1 MNLTPQYYNIN
12 PRTKLEEIS
21 DNHIAIVKDI
31 KSRIIRKD
39 ALKLVETAKQIN
51 TVEPDLKVSLMCNRN
66 ICSKSLKE
74 LADNN
79 IDVIYLG

>member
-1 MNLTPQYYNIN
+1 MNLSPEHYNIN

-51 TVEPDLKVSLMCNRN
+51 TVEPDLKVSLVCNRN

-79 IDVIYLG
+79 IDVIYLD

>member
-1 MNLTPQYYNIN
+1 MNLSPEHYNIN

-21 DNHIAIVKDI
+21 DNHIAIIKDI

>member
-1 MNLTPQYYNIN
+1 MNLSPEYYNIN
-12 PRTKLEEIS
+12 SRTKLEKIA
-21 DNHIAIVKDI
+21 DNHIAIIKDI

-39 ALKLVETAKQIN
+39 ALKLVETATQIKK
-51 TVEPDLKVSLMCNRN
+51 VEPNFNVSLMCNNN

-79 IDVIYLG
+79 IEVVYLD